1 MPGPADAMARVSHR
15 SPADRPP
22 TGSEPQWLGRRRQA
36 GLLVLGL
43 LLLVTGIALTLHN
56 GSEPTAIVAGSIAL
70 IAIGLLGHLVD
81 EVAVGPV
88 TARRRRVALGDMAAE
103 AQAADPA
110 IGKAVEKVAEIAQAR
125 TPRQLDAASAAAR
138 AQLLAHR
145 AEEWVMDLERAAG
158 RTPRRPGPTEV
169 AADVISPPR
178 RIRVRFIA
186 ARPTTAQDLV
196 VEGEERSLS
205 HLYLVEGADPADP
218 SLWRLRVVTL
228 PSAQAV
234 GEAERSGAATLAA
247 APPLTPDA
255 ALQGPLR
262 ES

>member
-1 MPGPADAMARVSHR
+1 MSRADR
-15 SPADRPP
+15 SPDSRTAG
-22 TGSEPQWLGRRRQA
+22 GSEQQWLGRGRQA

-43 LLLVTGIALTLHN
+43 LLLAAGIALTLHN
-56 GSEPTAIVAGSIAL
+56 GSEPTAIVAGSLAL

-88 TARRRRVALGDMAAE
+88 TARRRRVALGDVAAE

-145 AEEWVMDLERAAG
+145 AEEWAMELERAAG

-186 ARPTTAQDLV
+186 ARSTTAADLV
-196 VEGEERSLS
+196 VEDEGAALS
-205 HLYLVEGADPADP
+205 HLYLVEGVDPADP
-218 SLWRLRVVTL
+218 SRWRLRVVALSGART
-228 PSAQAV
+228 AK
-234 GEAERSGAATLAA
+234 EAERSDAAALAA

-255 ALQGPLR
+255 ALRGPLR
-262 ES
+262 DD